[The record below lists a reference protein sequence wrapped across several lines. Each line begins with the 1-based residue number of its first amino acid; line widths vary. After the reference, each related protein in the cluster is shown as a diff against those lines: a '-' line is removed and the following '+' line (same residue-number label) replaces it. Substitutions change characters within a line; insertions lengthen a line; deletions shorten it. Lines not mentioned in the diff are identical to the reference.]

1 MGLTFRCFQI
11 VALSV
16 KHYDGGDDEDED
28 DDEDDEDDDEDEDED
43 EDEDDIYAI

>member
-1 MGLTFRCFQI
+1 MCRCFQI

-28 DDEDDEDDDEDEDED
+28 EDDDDT
-43 EDEDDIYAI
+43 YAI